1 MLEIHFARIE
11 ASPTGGDNLT
21 IIPLTPTYRILEY
34 VPKPA
39 PLNITL
45 TPGRRVG
52 ARPVA
57 SIVDNVTEPL
67 TLRVKN
73 DVYQA
78 QHLLNQAFQMALEWS
93 KQFRRDMR
101 FVVRI
106 RDPQRHQQWFE
117 AELYNGRAEMDNSSG
132 HVLRVTWDR
141 APYWQGAEQI
151 LQLSNTVASGYTLSI
166 YNHDDYRYGHDDF
179 VIVNAPE
186 GDVPTPARIRIRN
199 TYDRNRLRQV
209 RIGWYDRPHY
219 LTLEGENSELN
230 PSNAWNADFSN
241 EQAGTAARFQWTLN
255 QSNVVDYV
263 GMFRVLANGS
273 LSDST
278 WQISA
283 GYELT
288 ALQTAAVVAGSN
300 GWTDLGLI
308 SLPPGGYVHPFRYPM
323 RIWLTGSTARQLDY
337 VRFIPV
343 DQFRRITFKGYNCV
357 PGACIVDDGIR
368 DELVY
373 DFNGQSLPVLDG
385 WGDPI
390 EIWPNAILPGT
401 QQQILVFAL
410 EDEFGGAHPQRTA
423 DIQVTVRPR
432 YNVLP

>member
-11 ASPTGGDNLT
+11 ASPGGGDDYSL
-21 IIPLTPTYRILEY
+21 IPITPTYRIIDY
-34 VPKPA
+34 RPSPA
-39 PLNITL
+39 PVTATN

-52 ARPVA
+52 SRPIA
-57 SIVDNVTEPL
+57 STVGNVTENL
-67 TLRVKN
+67 TLRIRN
-73 DVYQA
+73 DVSVA
-78 QHLLNQAFQMALEWS
+78 QHVLNRAFQLALEWS

-101 FVVRI
+101 FVARI
-106 RDPQRHQQWFE
+106 RDPQRHTEWFE
-117 AELYNGRAEMDNSSG
+117 AELFGGRAELDSQNG
-132 HVLRVTWDR
+132 RLLKVTWER
-141 APYWQGAEQI
+141 EPYWSGAEQI
-151 LQLSNTVASGYTLSI
+151 LQLRNTVASGYTLGI

-179 VIVNAPE
+179 VIVDAPD

-199 TYDRNRLRQV
+199 TYATNRLSQV
-209 RIGWYDRPHY
+209 KIGWYDRPHY
-219 LTLEGENSELN
+219 LTLEGENSEMPVEVEN
-230 PSNAWNADFSN
+230 DVNFSN
-241 EQAGTAARFQWTLN
+241 TARGFAAQFQWTLN
-255 QSNVVDYV
+255 QTSIVDYV

-273 LSDST
+273 LADST

-288 ALQTAAVVAGSN
+288 ALQTGKASAGTN

-308 SLPPGGYVHPFRYPM
+308 SLPPGGYVHPFRYPV
-323 RIWLTGSTARQLDY
+323 RIWLTGSEEKRLDY
-337 VRFIPV
+337 VRFVPI
-343 DQFRRITFKGYNCV
+343 DQYRRLKFIGYNCV

-390 EIWPNAILPGT
+390 EIWPNALLPGT

-410 EDEFGGAHPQRTA
+410 EDEFGSAHPMRTA

-432 YNVLP
+432 WNVVP